1 MMKRILKIIAVVV
14 LVLVAGAAIAY
25 YAFLKPKDPPI
36 SAEDRAQINL
46 MPLPE
51 SLKLE
56 GGEFVLQSDFGFVL
70 QGGEDQVA
78 SAAVDRFM
86 EFVSVKSNL
95 KFSAEGKGLTVN
107 FLSPTEQVQPVKAD
121 ESYEI
126 LITKKGISLN
136 AATGYGVLRGLETLK
151 QLLRGKEKIFSW
163 PTATIKD
170 APRFP
175 WRGVMIDVCRHWIPK
190 EVILRNL
197 EAMASVKMNVFHW
210 HLSEHQAFRV
220 ESKVFPK
227 LHELG
232 SNGEY
237 YTQEDIRE
245 IVAFARDRGIRV
257 IPEFDFPGHA
267 TSYLVGYPELAA
279 MPGPY
284 KLQENFGLAKPVM
297 DPSKEEVYEFLDQFI
312 GEMAA
317 LFPDTYFHMGGD
329 EVDFSDWDL
338 NPSIVAFKQEKGI
351 ENNHDLQAYFN
362 QRMEKI
368 LTKYGKKMVGW
379 EEIANPN
386 LSKEIVVQSWINH
399 KSLFKNVQAGH
410 QAILS
415 AGYYLDYKLPASKHY
430 ELDPEVLPGAVTI
443 EPDSLNWDH
452 FELAIKAGES
462 PLHADILLYGVDDEL
477 RGLFGMKGNYTVL
490 GEVKWEGNLLDMSF
504 VSQFGNMNASG
515 ELKGDR
521 LLGTLGFGLISI
533 PFEGKLK
540 GSSKLPGTMAP
551 KIEKMEPLTPIQKS
565 AILGGEAAMWTE
577 VVSAQTLDSRIW
589 PRTAAI
595 AEKWWS
601 PQELTNDTNDMY
613 RRLEVISEDLM
624 AMGMKHISNLIEMRN
639 ELAEGKDAAPV
650 QILVDVLEEVKYMQ
664 RLSLEITVSKP
675 LHDVADAAQ
684 PESMKAIKFGWMVDE
699 YLADST
705 HTKNE
710 DLLVRQLVEWTTNH
724 IKFQEVAT
732 GNSRLELVLQTSEE
746 LKVLAKEASRSMALW
761 KQKKTISNQE
771 KNEILE
777 RIQKIDTSR
786 GGTLLAVE
794 PHLKKLIQAMPVKAG
809 N

>member
-1 MMKRILKIIAVVV
+1 MMKRILKITGIVL
-14 LVLVAGAAIAY
+14 LVLAAGAAIAY

-46 MPLPE
+46 MPLPAA
-51 SLKLE
+51 LKLN
-56 GGEFVLQSDFGFVL
+56 GGEFLVGADFGFKIEGAQDVRV
-70 QGGEDQVA
+70 E
-78 SAAVDRFM
+78 AALERFM
-86 EFVSVKSNL
+86 QSIATKTRLNFVPG
-95 KFSAEGKGLTVN
+95 GKGLTVS
-107 FLSPTEQVQPVKAD
+107 FLTPMEKVQPVQAD

-126 LITKKGISLN
+126 LITADELKLK

-151 QLLRGKEKIFSW
+151 QLLRVENETSVW

-237 YTQEDIRE
+237 YTQEDIKE
-245 IVAFARDRGIRV
+245 IVEFAAARGIRV
-257 IPEFDFPGHA
+257 IPEFDLPGHA

-297 DPSKEEVYEFLDQFI
+297 DPSKEEVYDFLDQFV

-317 LFPDTYFHMGGD
+317 LFPDSYFHIGGD

-338 NPSIVAFKQEKGI
+338 NPSIVAFKQKKGI

-368 LTKYGKKMVGW
+368 LTKHGKKMVGW

-386 LSKEIVVQSWINH
+386 LSKEIVVQSWLSH

-430 ELDPEVLPGAVTI
+430 ELDPEILPGAVTI
-443 EPDSLNWDH
+443 EPDSLNWEHYD
-452 FELAIKAGES
+452 LAIKAGES
-462 PLHADILLYGVDDEL
+462 PLHAGFVLYGEGKEL
-477 RGLFGMKGNYTVL
+477 RGLFDMMGNYTTL
-490 GEVKWEGNLLDMSF
+490 EEVSWEGNRLNLSF
-504 VSQFGNMNASG
+504 VSQFGKIKAEG
-515 ELKGDR
+515 TVKGDS
-521 LLGTLGFGLISI
+521 LVGELGFGLMSI
-533 PFEGKLK
+533 PFKGKLK
-540 GSSKLPGTMAP
+540 GSSKLPGTVAP

-577 VVSAQTLDSRIW
+577 LVSTQTIDSRIW

-601 PQELTNDTNDMY
+601 PQELTSDVNDMY
-613 RRLEVISEDLM
+613 RRLEVVSSELV
-624 AMGMKHISNLIEMRN
+624 AMGMKHVSNLLQMRD
-639 ELAEGKDAAPV
+639 ELAEGKDSAPV
-650 QILVDVLEEVKYMQ
+650 HVLLEVLEEVKYMQ
-664 RLSLEITVSKP
+664 RMNLQNTVSKP
-675 LHDVADAAQ
+675 LTDVADAAQ
-684 PESMKAIKFGWMVDE
+684 AESMKAVKFGHQVDAF
-699 YLADST
+699 LADST
-705 HTKNE
+705 SKQNVKAIR
-710 DLLVRQLVEWTTNH
+710 LQLNQWIANH
-724 IKFQEVAT
+724 SKFQEVAI
-732 GNSRLELVLQTSEE
+732 GNARLELVIKTSEE
-746 LKVLAKEASRSMALW
+746 LKLLAEAALRMLELKE
-761 KQKKTISNQE
+761 QKKAITPAE
-771 KNEILE
+771 KKVILD
-777 RIQKIDTSR
+777 QVNMIDTTR
-786 GGTLLAVE
+786 GGTILAVE
-794 PHLKKLIQAMPVKAG
+794 PHLKKMILAMPEK
-809 N
+809 

>member
-1 MMKRILKIIAVVV
+1 MMKRILKILAIVL
-14 LVLVAGAAIAY
+14 LVLAAGAAIAY

-36 SAEDRAQINL
+36 SAEDIAQINL
-46 MPLPE
+46 MPLPAA
-51 SLKLE
+51 LKLN
-56 GGEFVLQSDFGFVL
+56 GGEFLIGAGFGFKIEGTQDRRV
-70 QGGEDQVA
+70 E
-78 SAAVDRFM
+78 AALDRFM
-86 EFVSVKSNL
+86 QSIVTKTSLNF
-95 KFSAEGKGLTVN
+95 APGGKGLTVS
-107 FLSPTEQVQPVKAD
+107 FLTPMEEVQPVHAD

-126 LITKKGISLN
+126 QITADEVELK
-136 AATGYGVLRGLETLK
+136 AVTGYGVLRGLETLK
-151 QLLRGKEKIFSW
+151 QLLRVEEGASVW

-227 LHELG
+227 LHEMG

-245 IVAFARDRGIRV
+245 IVEFAAARGIRV
-257 IPEFDFPGHA
+257 IPEFDLPGHA

-284 KLQENFGLAKPVM
+284 KLQENFGLSKPVM
-297 DPSKEEVYEFLDQFI
+297 DPSKEEVYDFLDQFI

-329 EVDFSDWDL
+329 EVDFGDWDL
-338 NPSIVAFKQEKGI
+338 NPSIVAFKQANGI
-351 ENNHDLQAYFN
+351 QNNHDLQAYFN

-368 LTKYGKKMVGW
+368 LTKHGKKMVGW

-399 KSLFKNVQAGH
+399 KSLFRNVQAGH

-430 ELDPEVLPGAVTI
+430 ELDPEILPGAVTI
-443 EPDSLNWDH
+443 EPDSLNWNQY
-452 FELAIKAGES
+452 EIAIQAGES
-462 PLHADILLYGVDDEL
+462 PMHAEILLYGVDDEL
-477 RGLFGMKGNYTVL
+477 RGLFGMKGNYTEL
-490 GEVKWEGNLLDMSF
+490 GEVKWTGNVLDMSF
-504 VSQFGNMNASG
+504 VSQFGNMKASG
-515 ELKGDR
+515 ELEGDR
-521 LLGTLGFGLISI
+521 LVGTLGFGLISI
-533 PFEGKLK
+533 PFKGKLK
-540 GSSKLPGTMAP
+540 GSSKLPGTVAP

-565 AILGGEAAMWTE
+565 GILGGEAAMWTE
-577 VVSAQTLDSRIW
+577 LVSAQTIDSRIW

-601 PQELTNDTNDMY
+601 PQELTVDVNDMY
-613 RRLEVISEDLM
+613 RRLEVVSAELV

-650 QILVDVLEEVKYMQ
+650 QVLVDVLEEVKYMQ
-664 RLSLEITVSKP
+664 RMSLENTVSKP
-675 LHDVADAAQ
+675 LTDVADAAHA
-684 PESMKAIKFGWMVDE
+684 ESMKAVKFGQQVDA
-699 YLADST
+699 YLADTSST
-705 HTKNE
+705 QHTKSIR
-710 DLLVRQLVEWTTNH
+710 LQLEQWIANH
-724 IKFQEVAT
+724 SKFEEVAT
-732 GNSRLELVLQTSEE
+732 GNPRLESVIKTSEE
-746 LKVLAKEASRSMALW
+746 LKLLAEMSLRTLDLKGQRKVISVAEKKVILGQINLIETTRS
-761 KQKKTISNQE
+761 
-771 KNEILE
+771 
-777 RIQKIDTSR
+777 
-786 GGTLLAVE
+786 GTLLAVE
-794 PHLKKLIQAMPVKAG
+794 PHLKKLIQAMPEK
-809 N
+809 